1 MIFSHHP
8 QTALIPYLRGE
19 LGEPQ
24 RERVARHL
32 EGCARCREAADSSA
46 TVMRELARETANL
59 VEPEWTVYRAELR
72 RKLAARERAP
82 RRDPWWR
89 PARAGSSLGWPSL
102 AAAGVAVAALALV
115 IAMRSGGV
123 APPPVAEMA
132 MEDAMSGADLGL
144 LRNYPVVEHLE
155 LLENYDVIEH
165 LDEIAPPNG
174 APGNRVDPE
183 NRI

>member
-1 MIFSHHP
+1 MESWKSRSANASRVISKD
-8 QTALIPYLRGE
+8 ARGA
-19 LGEPQ
+19 
-24 RERVARHL
+24 ARRL
-32 EGCARCREAADSSA
+32 DSST

-144 LRNYPVVEHLE
+144 LRSYPVVEHLE
-155 LLENYDVIEH
+155 LLKTKTMT
-165 LDEIAPPNG
+165 
-174 APGNRVDPE
+174 
-183 NRI
+183 